1 MFRHRTRQNHIQ
13 AGKLYNHT
21 LLLHLRLHCRTW
33 LWVQPLG
40 LVTVAMSVQFEAVL
54 VQLWAVTLGNLLVT
68 ASVLLWA
75 ISSEAT

>member
-1 MFRHRTRQNHIQ
+1 
-13 AGKLYNHT
+13 
-21 LLLHLRLHCRTW
+21 
-33 LWVQPLG
+33 VQPLG